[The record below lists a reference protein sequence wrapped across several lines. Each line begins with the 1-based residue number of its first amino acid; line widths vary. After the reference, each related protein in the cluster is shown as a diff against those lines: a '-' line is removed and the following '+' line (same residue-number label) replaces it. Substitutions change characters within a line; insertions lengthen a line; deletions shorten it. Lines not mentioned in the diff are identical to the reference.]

1 MEDDIDEWFRK
12 RRRYF
17 EDIMKEIERE
27 IDELFRESFKEF
39 ESEVPRELVRERSLP
54 DGSKVREFGPFVYGY
69 SVTIGP
75 DGEPVVRE
83 FGNFRPEGRKGIEVK
98 KLREPLV
105 DVIEEEDKI
114 RVVAEIP
121 GVEKSD
127 INLYATENKLTIKVD
142 TPQRKYYREVDLP
155 AKVDPKQSK
164 STYKNGV
171 LEVDLKKVKEE
182 SKGTPLKVE

>member
-1 MEDDIDEWFRK
+1 MEDDIDEWFR
-12 RRRYF
+12 RRYF
-17 EDIMKEIERE
+17 RYFDELMKE
-27 IDELFRESFKEF
+27 IDELFKESFKEF
-39 ESEVPRELVRERSLP
+39 ENEVPKELIRERNLP

-69 SVTIGP
+69 SITIGP
-75 DGEPVVRE
+75 DGEPVIRE
-83 FGNFRPEGRKGIEVK
+83 FGNFKPERRKGIEVK

-105 DVIEEEDKI
+105 DVIEEEDRI

-127 INLYATENKLTIKVD
+127 INLYATENTLTIKVD
-142 TPQRKYYREVDLP
+142 TPQRKYYKEVDLP
-155 AKVDPKQSK
+155 AKVDPKEAK

-182 SKGTPLKVE
+182 SKGSPIKIE